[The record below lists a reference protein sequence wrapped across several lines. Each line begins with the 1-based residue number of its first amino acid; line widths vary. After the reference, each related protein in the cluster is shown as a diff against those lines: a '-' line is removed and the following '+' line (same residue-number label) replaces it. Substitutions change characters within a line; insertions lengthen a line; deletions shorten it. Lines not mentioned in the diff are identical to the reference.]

1 MSNLY
6 KQTYY
11 QTNMRYYIKCKL
23 NPKAKARL
31 ADSIKSGYLARG
43 NVFYEG
49 MQTALRQGTID
60 ENDIVH
66 FVEVCYCLEG
76 GLYPMAME
84 IPVLNKYFEDIIEVK
99 DARLRGQCT
108 MECEFCDCTRNI
120 KLPGKSLA
128 NELNINKIK
137 EEEQQPLGGNGDN
150 NDDDDSNNDFLDIG
164 RIRLD
169 RKKQKEGLEGLK
181 SLYAD
186 NSSGGNNIKIKPIFA
201 GAAISGLFAIFHD
214 GDNYFR
220 IKNIPDNKESRQLL
234 SDLGFEQVNGD
245 VQSMKTT
252 AMDSLAKSDKR
263 SNVV

>member
-1 MSNLY
+1 
-6 KQTYY
+6 
-11 QTNMRYYIKCKL
+11 MRYYIKCKL
-23 NPKAKARL
+23 NPKAKDKL
-31 ADSIKSGYLARG
+31 ADSIKSGSLARG

-84 IPVLNKYFEDIIEVK
+84 IPVLRKYFDEVIEVK
-99 DARLRGQCT
+99 DARLRDQCT
-108 MECEFCDCTRNI
+108 MECEFCDCTRNM
-120 KLPGKSLA
+120 KLLGKSLI
-128 NELNINKIK
+128 NDLNINKRK
-137 EEEQQPLGGNGDN
+137 EEPGRGELVESSDNNGDDVN
-150 NDDDDSNNDFLDIG
+150 IDFVDIG
-164 RIRLD
+164 RIHLD
-169 RKKQKEGLEGLK
+169 RKKQKEGIEGLK
-181 SLYAD
+181 IVYASSRAN
-186 NSSGGNNIKIKPIFA
+186 NSTIKPIFA

-220 IKNIPDNKESRQLL
+220 IKNVPDNEESRQLL
-234 SDLGFEQVNGD
+234 YDLGFKQVNGD
-245 VQSMKTT
+245 VQSMKMT

>member
-1 MSNLY
+1 
-6 KQTYY
+6 
-11 QTNMRYYIKCKL
+11 MRYYIKCKL
-23 NPKAKARL
+23 NPEANGRL
-31 ADSIKSGYLARG
+31 GNSIKSRSLARG

-49 MQTALRQGTID
+49 MQTALREGTID

-66 FVEVCYCLEG
+66 FIEVCYCLEG

-84 IPVLNKYFEDIIEVK
+84 IPALNKYFNDVIEVK
-99 DARLRGQCT
+99 DARLRDQCT

-128 NELNINKIK
+128 NELNINKRK
-137 EEEQQPLGGNGDN
+137 EEQQLGGGGDN
-150 NDDDDSNNDFLDIG
+150 DNDDNDFLDIG

-181 SLYAD
+181 SVFAS
-186 NSSGGNNIKIKPIFA
+186 NGNGGNNSKIKPIFA

-234 SDLGFEQVNGD
+234 YDLGLEQVNGD
-245 VQSMKTT
+245 VQSMKMT

>member
-1 MSNLY
+1 
-6 KQTYY
+6 
-11 QTNMRYYIKCKL
+11 MRYYIKCKL
-23 NPKAKARL
+23 NPEAKVRL
-31 ADSIKSGYLARG
+31 ADSIKSGSLARG
-43 NVFYEG
+43 KVFYEG
-49 MQTALRQGTID
+49 MQTALREGTID

-84 IPVLNKYFEDIIEVK
+84 IPVLNKYFDDVIEVK
-99 DARLRGQCT
+99 DARLRDQCT

-137 EEEQQPLGGNGDN
+137 EEGQQLGGGDGDN
-150 NDDDDSNNDFLDIG
+150 NYDNDNDNDFLDIG

-181 SLYAD
+181 SVYA
-186 NSSGGNNIKIKPIFA
+186 NNNGNVGNNNSKIIKPIFA

-234 SDLGFEQVNGD
+234 YDLGLEQVNGD
-245 VQSMKTT
+245 VQSMKMT

>member
-1 MSNLY
+1 
-6 KQTYY
+6 
-11 QTNMRYYIKCKL
+11 MRYYIRCKL
-23 NPKAKARL
+23 NPGAKNRL
-31 ADSIKSGYLARG
+31 ADSIKLGSLARG

-49 MQTALRQGTID
+49 MQTALREGTID

-84 IPVLNKYFEDIIEVK
+84 IPVLNEYFEDVIEVK
-99 DARLRGQCT
+99 DARLRDQCT
-108 MECEFCDCTRNI
+108 MECEFCDCTRNK

-128 NELNINKIK
+128 KELNISKIK
-137 EEEQQPLGGNGDN
+137 EEQQLGGDGDN
-150 NDDDDSNNDFLDIG
+150 NNDDYDDYDDFLDIG

-181 SLYAD
+181 SVYLCNGAN
-186 NSSGGNNIKIKPIFA
+186 NSKMKPIFA

-214 GDNYFR
+214 SDNYFR

-234 SDLGFEQVNGD
+234 YDLGFEQVNGD
-245 VQSMKTT
+245 IQSMKMT

>member
-1 MSNLY
+1 
-6 KQTYY
+6 
-11 QTNMRYYIKCKL
+11 MRYYIKCKL
-23 NPKAKARL
+23 NPEAKVRL
-31 ADSIKSGYLARG
+31 ADSIKSGSLARG
-43 NVFYEG
+43 KVFYEG
-49 MQTALRQGTID
+49 MQTALREGTID

-84 IPVLNKYFEDIIEVK
+84 IPVLNKYFDDVIEVK
-99 DARLRGQCT
+99 DARLRDQCT

-137 EEEQQPLGGNGDN
+137 EEGQQLGGGDGDN
-150 NDDDDSNNDFLDIG
+150 NYDNDNDFLDIG

-181 SLYAD
+181 SVYA
-186 NSSGGNNIKIKPIFA
+186 NNNGNVGNNNSKIIKPIFA

-234 SDLGFEQVNGD
+234 YDFGLEQVNGD
-245 VQSMKTT
+245 VQSMKMT

>member
-1 MSNLY
+1 
-6 KQTYY
+6 
-11 QTNMRYYIKCKL
+11 MRYYIKCKL
-23 NPKAKARL
+23 NPRAKDRL
-31 ADSIKSGYLARG
+31 ADSIKSGSLARG

-49 MQTALRQGTID
+49 MQTALREGTID

-84 IPVLNKYFEDIIEVK
+84 IPVLNKYFDDVIEVK
-99 DARLRGQCT
+99 DARLRDQCT

-128 NELNINKIK
+128 NELNINKRK
-137 EEEQQPLGGNGDN
+137 EEQLGGEGYSNDNGL
-150 NDDDDSNNDFLDIG
+150 LDIG

-181 SLYAD
+181 SVSAS
-186 NSSGGNNIKIKPIFA
+186 NGGNNSKIKPLFA

-234 SDLGFEQVNGD
+234 YDLGLEQVNGD
-245 VQSMKTT
+245 VQSMKMT

>member
-1 MSNLY
+1 
-6 KQTYY
+6 
-11 QTNMRYYIKCKL
+11 MRYYIKCKL
-23 NPKAKARL
+23 NPEAKDRL
-31 ADSIKSGYLARG
+31 ADSIKSGSLAHG

-49 MQTALRQGTID
+49 MQTALREGTID

-66 FVEVCYCLEG
+66 FVEICYCLEG

-84 IPVLNKYFEDIIEVK
+84 IPVLNKYFDDVIEVK
-99 DARLRGQCT
+99 DARLREQCT

-137 EEEQQPLGGNGDN
+137 EEEEQLGG
-150 NDDDDSNNDFLDIG
+150 DDDDGFLDIG
-164 RIRLD
+164 RIRLN

-181 SLYAD
+181 SLSAD
-186 NSSGGNNIKIKPIFA
+186 NGNGSNNSKIKPIFV

-220 IKNIPDNKESRQLL
+220 IKNVPDNKESRQLL
-234 SDLGFEQVNGD
+234 YNLGFGQLNGD
-245 VQSMKTT
+245 VPSMKMT
-252 AMDSLAKSDKR
+252 AMDSFAKSDKR